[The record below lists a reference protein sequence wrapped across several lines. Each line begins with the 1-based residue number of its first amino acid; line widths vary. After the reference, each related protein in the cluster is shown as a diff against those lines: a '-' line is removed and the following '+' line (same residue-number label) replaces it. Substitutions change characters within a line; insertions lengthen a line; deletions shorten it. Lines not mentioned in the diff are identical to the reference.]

1 MVRYKK
7 ATAMVAFFIFILNFL
22 YPKDSSNKLNI
33 RALWVVRSS
42 MVNREEIDKALRF
55 AKDYKFNHVFVQV
68 RGRGDA
74 LYNSQFA
81 VRSQLIEDSKFD
93 PLEYVIEKGHALDLK
108 VHAWINVFLAWTSIK
123 LPNNEKH
130 ITVSFPEWIDQSSLH
145 NITRNGVSIINEDNN
160 TPKYLSPSHPGVRK
174 HLKNI
179 LEEIIT
185 VYDLDG
191 IHLDYIR
198 YADSDYGYN
207 MSARIMFEEQHG
219 VDPFKL
225 IEENEKDYYNLND
238 LERKKILLGWGD
250 FRRKAITN
258 IVKSFNSI
266 ILNRRPDCL
275 LSAAV
280 KPNPNE
286 AKNRFFQEWDLW
298 LAEGLIDYAVPM
310 NYATKPQDFI
320 YQINSIQEKIP
331 LKYWSGI
338 VMGIAAYNQEV
349 LDTRD
354 KIRISREE
362 GITGISIFSYDAH
375 KENPKLF
382 LPIGEELG
390 K

>member
-7 ATAMVAFFIFILNFL
+7 ATAMVAFFIFIATFL
-22 YPKDSSNKLNI
+22 YPKDSSSKLNF

-42 MVNREEIDKALRF
+42 MVNREEIDKALQF

-81 VRSQLIEDSKFD
+81 VRSELIEDSKFD

-108 VHAWINVFLAWTSIK
+108 VHAWINVFLAWTSK
-123 LPNNEKH
+123 RLPNNNRH
-130 ITVSFPEWIDQSSLH
+130 ITVSFPEWLDKSSFNKRTH
-145 NITRNGVSIINEDNN
+145 NGGPNFYEDNN
-160 TPKYLSPSHPGVRK
+160 TPKYLSPSHPGVRN
-174 HLKNI
+174 HLINI

-198 YADSDYGYN
+198 YADSDFGYN
-207 MSARIMFEEQHG
+207 MSARIMFEEQYG
-219 VDPFKL
+219 VDPLNL
-225 IEENEKDYYNLND
+225 ITENESGYYNLNE
-238 LERKKILLGWGD
+238 LERKKLLLEWGN
-250 FRRKAITN
+250 FRREAITN
-258 IVKSFNSI
+258 IVKSFNST

-286 AKNRFFQEWDLW
+286 AKNRFFQEWDIW

-310 NYATKPQDFI
+310 NYAAKSQDFI
-320 YQINSIQEKIP
+320 YQINSIREKISP
-331 LKYWSGI
+331 KYWPGI

-354 KIRISREE
+354 KIRVSREE
-362 GITGISIFSYDAH
+362 GITGISIFSYDSH
-375 KENPKLF
+375 KENPELF

>member
-7 ATAMVAFFIFILNFL
+7 ATVMVAFFIFILNFL
-22 YPKDSSNKLNI
+22 YPTDSSNKLNI

-42 MVNREEIDKALRF
+42 MVNREEIDKALQF

-81 VRSQLIEDSKFD
+81 VRSELIEDSKFD

-108 VHAWINVFLAWTSIK
+108 VHAWINVFIAWTSKK
-123 LPNNEKH
+123 LPNNNRH
-130 ITVSFPEWIDQSSLH
+130 ITVSFPEWLDKSSFNKRTH
-145 NITRNGVSIINEDNN
+145 NGGPNFYEDNN
-160 TPKYLSPSHPGVRK
+160 TPKYLSPSHPGVRN
-174 HLKNI
+174 HLINI

-198 YADSDYGYN
+198 YADSDFGYN
-207 MSARIMFEEQHG
+207 MSARIMFEEQYG
-219 VDPFKL
+219 VDPLNL
-225 IEENEKDYYNLND
+225 ITENESGYYNLNE
-238 LERKKILLGWGD
+238 LERKKLLLEWGN
-250 FRRKAITN
+250 FRREAITN
-258 IVKSFNSI
+258 IVKSFNST
-266 ILNRRPDCL
+266 ILKRRPDCL

-286 AKNRFFQEWDLW
+286 AKNRFFQEWDIW

-310 NYATKPQDFI
+310 NYAAKSQDFI
-320 YQINSIQEKIP
+320 YQINSIREKISP
-331 LKYWSGI
+331 KYWPGI

-354 KIRISREE
+354 KIRVSREE
-362 GITGISIFSYDAH
+362 GITGVSIFSYDSH

>member
-1 MVRYKK
+1 
-7 ATAMVAFFIFILNFL
+7 MVAFFIFITTFL
-22 YPKDSSNKLNI
+22 YPNDSSSKLNF

-42 MVNREEIDKALRF
+42 MVNREEIDKALQF

-81 VRSQLIEDSKFD
+81 VRSELIEDSKFD

-108 VHAWINVFLAWTSIK
+108 VHAWINVFLAWTSKK
-123 LPNNEKH
+123 LPNNSKH
-130 ITVSFPEWIDQSSLH
+130 ITVSFPEWLDKSSFNKRTH
-145 NITRNGVSIINEDNN
+145 NGGSNFYEDNN
-160 TPKYLSPSHPGVRK
+160 TPKYLSPSHPGVRN
-174 HLKNI
+174 HLINI

-198 YADSDYGYN
+198 YADSDFGYN
-207 MSARIMFEEQHG
+207 MSARIMFEEQYG
-219 VDPFKL
+219 VDPFNL
-225 IEENEKDYYNLND
+225 ITENERGNYNLNE
-238 LERKKILLGWGD
+238 LERKKLLLEWGN
-250 FRRKAITN
+250 FRREAITN

-286 AKNRFFQEWDLW
+286 AKNRFFQEWDIW

-310 NYATKPQDFI
+310 NYAAKSKDFI
-320 YQINSIQEKIP
+320 YQINSIREKISP
-331 LKYWSGI
+331 KYWSGI

-354 KIRISREE
+354 KIRVSREE
-362 GITGISIFSYDAH
+362 GITGVSIFSYDSH